1 MTLPCPHCS
10 VEVQIEMTELGR
22 TEEIGPAGSA
32 AHRATHRIIAGA
44 THASPVCASFDF
56 AAWFRMSLA
65 TMPTSSPSRAQRARG
80 SRIHHLAPQLE
91 IDPPIGIASGE

>member
-1 MTLPCPHCS
+1 MTLPCPHCG
-10 VEVQIEMTELGR
+10 VDVQIEMTELRR

-32 AHRATHRIIAGA
+32 EHRATHRIIVGA

-65 TMPTSSPSRAQRARG
+65 AMPKSSPRGAPRARPR
-80 SRIHHLAPQLE
+80 SP
-91 IDPPIGIASGE
+91 DPSSLPTA

>member
-1 MTLPCPHCS
+1 MTLPCPHCG
-10 VEVQIEMTELGR
+10 VDVQIEMTELGR

-32 AHRATHRIIAGA
+32 VHRATHRIVAGA

-65 TMPTSSPSRAQRARG
+65 AMPKSSPSRARG

-91 IDPPIGIASGE
+91 IDPPVGIASGE